1 MRVVEVP
8 RSASAWP
15 SWPSLAER
23 QSYATAAVDID
34 ACVELLD
41 ALAERVRRKTIDQRV
56 RAAAF
61 RLLDALVN
69 QGPKGQSAV
78 HPEGRDGWLPTTA
91 TEVAIDKFLFGD
103 SR

>member
-1 MRVVEVP
+1 MP
-8 RSASAWP
+8 RSALAWP
-15 SWPSLAER
+15 SWPSLAEP

-61 RLLDALVN
+61 RLLDAVVN
-69 QGPKGQSAV
+69 HGPKEPPDA
-78 HPEGRDGWLPTTA
+78 HPASPNSQVTKTA
-91 TEVAIDKFLFGD
+91 TELAIDEFLFGD